1 MNNIKKLRKA
11 QNMSVTELATRLN
24 MSQSNLTKIENG
36 QVELKQPLAEKIAEA
51 LNVALPAVSEELG
64 AAAVAGSLSLPLLNP
79 ADAGLPEQMFLP
91 LPTVLLPP
99 LPPHSAVFYVNDDAM
114 GKHFPKSSL
123 VIAKE
128 ENLSKEDGVFIIREG
143 ERLLL
148 RRLQF
153 GNNNVVTILSDN
165 HCYPSRQCAENELKI
180 VARALVSIKIKS
192 L

>member
-11 QNMSVTELATRLN
+11 QNLSVTELAARLN

-36 QVELKQPLAEKIAEA
+36 QVELRQPLAKKIAET
-51 LNVALPAVSEELG
+51 LNVSLSAISEELG
-64 AAAVAGSLSLPLLNP
+64 AETISACVSLPLLNP
-79 ADAGLPEQMFLP
+79 ADANLPAQTFLP
-91 LPTVLLPP
+91 LPTAFLPP
-99 LPPHSAVFYVNDDAM
+99 LPPQCAVFYVNDDAM

-123 VIAKE
+123 VITKQ
-128 ENLSKEDGVFIIREG
+128 ENIPHEDGVFIIREG

-153 GNNNVVTILSDN
+153 CNKNYVTILSDN
-165 HCYPSRQCAENELKI
+165 HCYPSRQCVENELKI
-180 VARALVSIKIKS
+180 VAQALISVKINS